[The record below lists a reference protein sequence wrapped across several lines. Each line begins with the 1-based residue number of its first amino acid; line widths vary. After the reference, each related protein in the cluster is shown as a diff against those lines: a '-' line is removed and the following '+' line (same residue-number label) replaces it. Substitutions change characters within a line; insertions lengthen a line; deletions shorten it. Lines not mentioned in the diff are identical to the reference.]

1 MHMYLKS
8 VNDIEYSDIFGLV
21 RKCLNSIGSQYI
33 TIKIDIFNLTIMSK
47 SDVGILN
54 VTNNP
59 QRMYTHEVKRIPLLR
74 NDVRVL

>member
-8 VNDIEYSDIFGLV
+8 VNDIEYSDIFELV

-47 SDVGILN
+47 
-54 VTNNP
+54 
-59 QRMYTHEVKRIPLLR
+59 
-74 NDVRVL
+74 